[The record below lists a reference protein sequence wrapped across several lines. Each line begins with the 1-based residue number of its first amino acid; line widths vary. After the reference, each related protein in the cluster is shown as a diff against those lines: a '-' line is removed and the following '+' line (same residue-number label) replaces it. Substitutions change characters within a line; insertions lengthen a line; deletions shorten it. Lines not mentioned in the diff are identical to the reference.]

1 MKHSQN
7 GKDVSRMEKHTLS
20 HTDAT
25 TAESIGTFHD
35 NAKVTFTFKGH
46 RRKAK
51 ALVKAIRDTLAG
63 ESDK

>member
-1 MKHSQN
+1 
-7 GKDVSRMEKHTLS
+7 MEKHTLS